1 MQAKPY
7 LLSSKIEEI
16 VDQSIKFGYHAEAM
30 WRVAETAL
38 SCIEP
43 FSTYR
48 PSMEEIVREIEDAL
62 IIESNAS
69 EYMRSIDSLGGS
81 NRFYSTERK
90 AVAVTPAPSEPSP
103 DPPQTMAPPE
113 PR

>member
-1 MQAKPY
+1 
-7 LLSSKIEEI
+7 
-16 VDQSIKFGYHAEAM
+16 M

-81 NRFYSTERK
+81 NRFYST
-90 AVAVTPAPSEPSP
+90 AVAVTPAPSEPPP